1 MAKVIEFYVPARF
14 RKVVKWVPQQGPRY
28 SNRCVGQTL
37 TVETRWTPVTLLKM
51 QHGSPKDEA
60 CFNTLQVAGCL
71 HIQLPENALRKGRAN
86 EHPSKFR

>member
-37 TVETRWTPVTLLKM
+37 TVETRWTLVTLLKM

-60 CFNTLQVAGCL
+60 CFQYATSGG
-71 HIQLPENALRKGRAN
+71 LPAYTAARECTQKG
-86 EHPSKFR
+86 

>member
-37 TVETRWTPVTLLKM
+37 TVETRWTLVTLLKM
-51 QHGSPKDEA
+51 QRRCPRIKLV
-60 CFNTLQVAGCL
+60 FNKVQMAKRL
-71 HIQLPENALRKGRAN
+71 HIQRPENELRKG
-86 EHPSKFR
+86 